1 MGSMSITHDNHYVP
15 RLYLKHFASDAGYLY
30 RYRTL
35 VSKESV
41 PEWKRVHVGG
51 VGYQVHLY
59 TRVLVNEDTDEI
71 EKWLN
76 RDFETPAEGALSRVV
91 HDERL
96 SKDDYRVLNRFLA
109 AQMVRTPAFLI
120 ENLPRWNQLA
130 EKLLNDAMGEA
141 RDALEK
147 AKGAGKPPN
156 STPTPNSEYL
166 PLRVTK
172 EPSEDGKSIIVKAQ
186 TVVGRGTWI
195 FAMRH
200 LLTNTLGRLA
210 EHRWTILSAEDDL
223 PWFTTDDPVV
233 RLNFRSASSYDFKG
247 GWGNPGTEIML
258 PLSPKHLLYT
268 QVGQKPPARGT
279 LFSRAQAS
287 MLRKLIA
294 EHAHR
299 YIFSPKIDLHV
310 PKLRPRIVN
319 AEAVRNENA
328 QWKNWH
334 REQRAAELE
343 FVDNSEGR
351 LAHI

>member
-1 MGSMSITHDNHYVP
+1 MLITHDNHYVP
-15 RLYLKHFASDAGYLY
+15 RLYLKHFASENGYLY

-41 PEWKRVHVGG
+41 PEWKRVNVGG

-76 RDFETPAEGALSRVV
+76 RDFETPAEGALSRAV

-96 SKDDYRVLNRFLA
+96 SKNDYRVLNRFLA

-130 EKLLNDAMGEA
+130 EKLLNDSMGEV
-141 RDALEK
+141 RETLEK
-147 AKGAGKPPN
+147 AKETGNYPDSAPI
-156 STPTPNSEYL
+156 PNSEYL

-172 EPSEDGKSIIVKAQ
+172 EPSKDGKSIIVKAQ

-200 LLTNTLGRLA
+200 LLTNTLDRLA

-233 RLNFRSASSYDFKG
+233 RLNFRSATNYDFKG
-247 GWGNPGTEIML
+247 GWGSPGTEIML

-268 QVGQKPPARGT
+268 QVGQKPPSRGST
-279 LFSRAQAS
+279 FSRAQAS
-287 MLRKLIA
+287 MLRRLIA

-299 YIFSPKIDLHV
+299 YIFSKKIDLHM
-310 PKLRPRIVN
+310 PNIRPRVVN
-319 AEAVRNENA
+319 AEAVRNENE

-343 FVDNSEGR
+343 FVDNFEGMS
-351 LAHI
+351 H